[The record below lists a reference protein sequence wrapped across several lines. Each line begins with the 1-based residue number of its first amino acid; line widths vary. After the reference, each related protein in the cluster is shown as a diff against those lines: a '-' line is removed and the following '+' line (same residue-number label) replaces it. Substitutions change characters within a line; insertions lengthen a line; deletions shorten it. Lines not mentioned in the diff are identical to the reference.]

1 MENSKLV
8 QTSNDRGSK
17 VSLDVRCEVKE
28 VRCNMAKKMNVLKNV
43 CFK

>member
-28 VRCNMAKKMNVLKNV
+28 VGRNMAKKGMFSQKCV
-43 CFK
+43 F